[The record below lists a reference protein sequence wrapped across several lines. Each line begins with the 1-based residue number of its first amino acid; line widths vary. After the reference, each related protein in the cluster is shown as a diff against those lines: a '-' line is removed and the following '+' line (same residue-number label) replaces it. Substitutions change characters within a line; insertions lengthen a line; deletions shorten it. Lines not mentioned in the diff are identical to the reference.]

1 MLTSESK
8 IEEGL
13 INIKLSKKH
22 IQSVTEVIRKELFLY
37 KHLKLDP
44 SNISLIIIGRK
55 IEGLQVIKVFD
66 KKTVCI
72 EMLDNSY
79 ERFKGMSKIEAF
91 NTDFILLVSF
101 LDNGELLEIT
111 KCKVKDFSEVSCKK
125 VKSVVYGVSDG
136 EEVAS
141 IEIQQQDVKGTTC
154 EVLKAAVKYSFNK
167 LKDKKVDKID
177 CSIISYA

>member
-1 MLTSESK
+1 MT
-8 IEEGL
+8 
-13 INIKLSKKH
+13 
-22 IQSVTEVIRKELFLY
+22 Q
-37 KHLKLDP
+37 
-44 SNISLIIIGRK
+44 
-55 IEGLQVIKVFD
+55 
-66 KKTVCI
+66 
-72 EMLDNSY
+72 
-79 ERFKGMSKIEAF
+79 F